1 MIQAETKAESQN
13 KTKRDSDSFSDGFK
27 AGVGS
32 SALGGKDLINK
43 PSPGFLASSL
53 IQEPLSPVLT
63 LRVHYQKSP
72 LCPTLGVTFGFERND
87 LSTTTF
93 T

>member
-1 MIQAETKAESQN
+1 MFLINMMQAETKAESQN
-13 KTKRDSDSFSDGFK
+13 KTKRGTLIHFQMDPRQES
-27 AGVGS
+27 AS
-32 SALGGKDLINK
+32 SALRGKDLINK

-72 LCPTLGVTFGFERND
+72 LYPSPSALHLWF
-87 LSTTTF
+87 
-93 T
+93 